1 MRRQGSGFG
10 LVMLVV
16 VLAVVLFLA
25 TRAFRSTLPAA
36 RALAT
41 PSGEAAGATAGATP
55 TDAPPGDQSV
65 RPSRLPDLRDVKK
78 GTDTHAAQVRDAVEK
93 SQD

>member
-25 TRAFRSTLPAA
+25 TRAFKSTLPTAQALGKPSSAA
-36 RALAT
+36 DDAAAT
-41 PSGEAAGATAGATP
+41 GTSSSGEAI
-55 TDAPPGDQSV
+55 
-65 RPSRLPDLRDVKK
+65 RPSRLPDLKDLKQR
-78 GTDTHAAQVRDAVEK
+78 TDAHAAQVRDAVESTK
-93 SQD
+93 D